1 MSDKKHKSALGAEAD
16 WIRELAGILEE
27 TGLTEIEIEKDA
39 VRLRVSRQGGVAS
52 FAAAPAA
59 QPAPA
64 PAENPAPAAQAPA
77 APDADHPGAVKSP
90 MVVTAYVSP
99 SPGADPFA
107 KEGSTVS
114 EGQTVMIVE
123 AMKTMNPITAPRS
136 GTVTKVLVSDAQP
149 VEFGETLLETLLQIG
164 RRTAEARA
172 RLLFFVFD
180 RGG

>member
-1 MSDKKHKSALGAEAD
+1 MSDKKDKSEHGLEAA

-52 FAAAPAA
+52 FAAPVT
-59 QPAPA
+59 
-64 PAENPAPAAQAPA
+64 APA
-77 APDADHPGAVKSP
+77 APAPVAGPAAAAAPSNDHPGAVKSP
-90 MVVTAYVSP
+90 MVGTAYLSP
-99 SPGADPFA
+99 TPGADPFA

-136 GTVTKVLVSDAQP
+136 GTVTKVLVTDAQP
-149 VEFGETLLETLLQIG
+149 VEFDEP
-164 RRTAEARA
+164 
-172 RLLFFVFD
+172 LFIIE
-180 RGG
+180 

>member
-1 MSDKKHKSALGAEAD
+1 MSNKKDKSEIGLEAD

-64 PAENPAPAAQAPA
+64 PAASPAPAAPAPA
-77 APDADHPGAVKSP
+77 ASNADHPGAVKSP
-90 MVVTAYVSP
+90 MVGTAYLSP
-99 SPGADPFA
+99 SPGAEAFA
-107 KEGSTVS
+107 KEGSQVT
-114 EGQTVMIVE
+114 EGQTVLIVE

-149 VEFGETLLETLLQIG
+149 VEFGEPLLIIE
-164 RRTAEARA
+164 
-172 RLLFFVFD
+172 
-180 RGG
+180 